1 MITSVN
7 LSTQCFL
14 FLFLCISILYKATVI
29 NQYLHYEYSYFFR
42 PKNMI
47 LFYTKTTKSGSPM
60 FRTRATTLLGIIF
73 SLHRILPFFLINFLT
88 NPLHRHPIQL
98 LLLSQPDVISLHIFH
113 LMKCPLPS
121 AYPACIIAVIL
132 CEFALFFS
140 FYYLSTILAYKTIFI
155 IKSLRGG
162 VILHALLL
170 AGGGSLY
177 VISIFLIHDIRI
189 YEPQSGMS
197 LTTFAGM

>member
-1 MITSVN
+1 MNIQVF
-7 LSTQCFL
+7 ST
-14 FLFLCISILYKATVI
+14 
-29 NQYLHYEYSYFFR
+29 
-42 PKNMI
+42 KNI
-47 LFYTKTTKSGSPM
+47 VLFYTKTTKSGSPM

-73 SLHRILPFFLINFLT
+73 PLHRILPFFLINFLT

-98 LLLSQPDVISLHIFH
+98 LPLKPTGQNLLHIFY

-132 CEFALFFS
+132 REFALFFS
-140 FYYLSTILAYKTIFI
+140 FYNLSTILAYETIFI

-162 VILHALLL
+162 VILHALFL

-197 LTTFAGM
+197 LTAFAGM

>member
-1 MITSVN
+1 MTFSTIL
-7 LSTQCFL
+7 LSFSLRINL
-14 FLFLCISILYKATVI
+14 FLLKGRV
-29 NQYLHYEYSYFFR
+29 
-42 PKNMI
+42 
-47 LFYTKTTKSGSPM
+47 
-60 FRTRATTLLGIIF
+60 
-73 SLHRILPFFLINFLT
+73 NFLT
-88 NPLHRHPIQL
+88 SPLYHHPIQL
-98 LLLSQPDVISLHIFH
+98 LLLSQPGKILLHIFH
-113 LMKCPLPS
+113 LMKRPLPS

-132 CEFALFFS
+132 REFALFFS
-140 FYYLSTILAYKTIFI
+140 FYNLSTILAYKTIFI
-155 IKSLRGG
+155 IKSFRGG

>member
-1 MITSVN
+1 MNIQVF
-7 LSTQCFL
+7 ST
-14 FLFLCISILYKATVI
+14 
-29 NQYLHYEYSYFFR
+29 
-42 PKNMI
+42 KNI
-47 LFYTKTTKSGSPM
+47 VLFYTKTTKSGSPM

-88 NPLHRHPIQL
+88 SPLYHHPIQL
-98 LLLSQPDVISLHIFH
+98 LLLSQPDVILLHIFH
-113 LMKCPLPS
+113 LMKCPLSP
-121 AYPACIIAVIL
+121 AYPARIIPVIL
-132 CEFALFFS
+132 REFALFFS
-140 FYYLSTILAYKTIFI
+140 FYNLSTILAYETIFI
-155 IKSLRGG
+155 IKSFRGG

-197 LTTFAGM
+197 LTAFAGM